1 MTGIELAREYTQLNF
16 TSGELKGVVNM
27 RFFDIPPFRYTRIA
41 RIISPYLVSTR
52 IITFGD
58 GWFIG
63 INPEGKF
70 IRMDLQTGN
79 LLKRSVVLSQGWVH
93 CFFAGPFGLKI
104 MDISR
109 APFQLEMEEPY
120 VPDKSPVSQRFS
132 TFFKYQKY
140 RMY

>member
-79 LLKRSVVLSQGWVH
+79 LLKRSVVLSQGWVQRTARRRSESTLTAIRAQYA
-93 CFFAGPFGLKI
+93 CRAKTRVAG
-104 MDISR
+104 R
-109 APFQLEMEEPY
+109 AVFRKT
-120 VPDKSPVSQRFS
+120 V
-132 TFFKYQKY
+132 
-140 RMY
+140 